1 MSTRDTNINIGTA
14 DVVAVVILSVVAPAE
29 VSTGRAV
36 AVAEVQLAAVAD
48 AEVFAAAVAH
58 TEVAAVACGHRTR
71 CRGGGRA
78 VARIQPGIFSVFGPQ
93 NKSSKFLPIQFS
105 IIVPIAPL
113 KIFIL
118 YCI

>member
-48 AEVFAAAVAH
+48 AEVFAAAVAVAH
-58 TEVAAVACGHRTR
+58 TEVAAVAGGHRTR
-71 CRGGGRA
+71 CRG
-78 VARIQPGIFSVFGPQ
+78 
-93 NKSSKFLPIQFS
+93 
-105 IIVPIAPL
+105 
-113 KIFIL
+113 
-118 YCI
+118 